1 MTAPEAE
8 NERRMREY
16 IAAWNDHDTERA
28 VSFLSPACEQ
38 FSADRMR
45 AVCED
50 WFRAFPDLTH
60 EITALAADGDWVLG
74 RAVLRGTHE
83 GTYMGIPA
91 TGAGIEVD
99 DHFATRFADGLIV
112 EHHATADVYRLLD
125 QLGVA
130 LPPERTREAENE
142 ALVRRYFAALN
153 ERDREAFR
161 DVLAEDFVYG
171 DIEGP
176 EEMVE
181 AEWAWE
187 EAFDLHWE
195 IEAVH
200 AAGAHVTARLTVTG
214 THREAHAGLEPTG
227 ESFEISATTVCRVE
241 DGEVAEW
248 WGEWD
253 FAGLLDQTGHTDVP
267 VYD

>member
-1 MTAPEAE
+1 
-8 NERRMREY
+8 MREY
-16 IAAWNDHDTERA
+16 IAAWNDHDVDRV
-28 VSFLSPACEQ
+28 VSFLSPDCEQ
-38 FSADRMR
+38 FTPEKMR

-60 EITALAADGDWVLG
+60 EITALAADGDQVLG

-83 GTYMGIPA
+83 DTYMGVPP
-91 TGAGIEVD
+91 TGNRIEVD

-112 EHHATADVYRLLD
+112 EHHATADIYRLLD

-130 LPPERTREAENE
+130 LPPERTREQANE

-153 ERDREAFR
+153 DRDEAAFR
-161 DVLAEDFVYG
+161 ATLADNFVYG
-171 DIEGP
+171 DIEGAD
-176 EEMVE
+176 EMVE

-187 EAFDLHWE
+187 EAFDLHWV
-195 IEAVH
+195 IEAMHVD
-200 AAGAHVTARLTVTG
+200 GAHVTTRLTVTG
-214 THREAHAGLEPTG
+214 THQEEYAGLEPTG
-227 ESFEISATTVCRVE
+227 ESFEISAATVCRVE
-241 DGEVAEW
+241 DGNVAEW

-253 FAGLLDQTGHTDVP
+253 FAGLLDQTGHINVP